1 MDLDL
6 VPQPSDQF
14 FLVVVVVVKCLG
26 LFFPRMALVGEL
38 GHLQCQVVHL
48 LLLLV
53 GMGVVGVVVL
63 QQRGQ
68 FILDMLVVA
77 RQLLVLGHHF
87 LYTPCQRRR
96 RRLTR
101 VQLIQQFVAGLAAD
115 G

>member
-1 MDLDL
+1 MWSVLGSYTTSTTNMHHKDFTYLHL

-77 RQLLVLGHHF
+77 QQLLVLGHHLLWQGCRF
-87 LYTPCQRRR
+87 
-96 RRLTR
+96 
-101 VQLIQQFVAGLAAD
+101 F
-115 G
+115 